1 MGITSEYGYNL
12 PEDLIAQYP
21 AIEREGSRL
30 LVLERKS
37 RNISHRQFPDFIS
50 YLTPNDLIVL
60 NNSRVIP
67 ARLRGVNARSGGAIE
82 SLLIE
87 QNATNDWWVMLKPGK
102 RARLGTQIEFFD
114 RNGQK
119 NQVYATVIGI
129 NDEGHRRLQFHNTP
143 NILNELDK
151 LGEPPLPPYIQRKA
165 DFVKDGERYQ
175 TVFAKIPG
183 SVAAPTAGLHFSHQ
197 LLDKI
202 KKSGIQIAY
211 ITLHVGPG
219 TFAPVKVE
227 KIEEHKMHYE
237 HFEIPDETAQK
248 IKETKA
254 RGGRILAVGTT
265 SVRTLESIALKHQGK
280 IVPVQSKTNLFIY
293 PPYNFK
299 VVDLLLTNFHL
310 PCSTLLMLVSAFADP
325 GGTNGKTLIFKAYNE
340 AIKERYRFYSY
351 GDTMLIL

>member
-1 MGITSEYGYNL
+1 MGITSEYDYNL
-12 PEDLIAQYP
+12 PEELIAQYP
-21 AIEREGSRL
+21 ATERDGSRL

-37 RNISHRQFPDFIS
+37 GNISHKRFPDLIN

-87 QNATNDWWVMLKPGK
+87 QNATNDWWAMLKPGK
-102 RARLGTQIEFFD
+102 RARPGTQIEFFD
-114 RNGQK
+114 RNHQK

-129 NDEGHRRLQFHNTP
+129 NDEGHRRLQFHNTA
-143 NILNELDK
+143 NILDELDK

-175 TVFAKIPG
+175 TIFAKIPG

-202 KKSGIQIAY
+202 KNSGIQIAY

-219 TFAPVKVE
+219 TFAPVKAE

-237 HFEIPDETAQK
+237 HFEISEETAQK
-248 IKETKA
+248 INETKA

-265 SVRTLESIALKHQGK
+265 SVRTLESVAQKHQGK
-280 IVPVQSKTNLFIY
+280 IAPVQSKTNLFIY
-293 PPYNFK
+293 PPFNFK
-299 VVDLLLTNFHL
+299 AADILLTNFHL

-325 GGTNGKTLIFKAYNE
+325 GGTNGKALIFKAYNE

-351 GDTMLIL
+351 GDAMLIL